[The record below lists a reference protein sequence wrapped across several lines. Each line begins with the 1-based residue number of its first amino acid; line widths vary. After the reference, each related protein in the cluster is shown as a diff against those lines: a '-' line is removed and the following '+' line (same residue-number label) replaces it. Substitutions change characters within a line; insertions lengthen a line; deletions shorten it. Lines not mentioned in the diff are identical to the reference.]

1 MILKRLT
8 VKNNIIRQLI
18 SPSLSLFTSFSTL
31 ICCALPALL
40 ISIGMGASLASFVSA
55 FPWIIFISKYK
66 IQTFILAAVLLIV
79 SVYLFWQGRNAP
91 CPSDPIQAKI
101 CSKLRFINL
110 IMLFISLVTYLAGFF
125 FAFVV
130 VNFL

>member
-1 MILKRLT
+1 M
-8 VKNNIIRQLI
+8 KNNIIRQLF
-18 SPSLSLFTSFSTL
+18 SPSLSLFTSLGTL

-66 IQTFILAAVLLIV
+66 IQTFTLAAVLLIV

>member
-8 VKNNIIRQLI
+8 VKNNIIRQLF

-66 IQTFILAAVLLIV
+66 IQTFILEAALLII

-101 CSKLRFINL
+101 CSKLRFINI
-110 IMLFISLVTYLAGFF
+110 IMLFISLVTYLVGFF
-125 FAFVV
+125 FAFIGI
-130 VNFL
+130 N

>member
-8 VKNNIIRQLI
+8 VKNNIIRQLF

-66 IQTFILAAVLLIV
+66 IEIFILAAIMLIF

-110 IMLFISLVTYLAGFF
+110 IMLFISLVTYLVGFF
-125 FAFVV
+125 FAFIGI
-130 VNFL
+130 N

>member
-8 VKNNIIRQLI
+8 VKNNIIRQLF

-66 IQTFILAAVLLIV
+66 IQTFILAAVLLV
-79 SVYLFWQGRNAP
+79 FSVYLFWQGRNAP

-110 IMLFISLVTYLAGFF
+110 IMLFISLVIYLVGFF
-125 FAFVV
+125 FAFII

>member
-8 VKNNIIRQLI
+8 VKNNIIRQLF

-66 IQTFILAAVLLIV
+66 IQTFTLAAVLLIV

>member
-8 VKNNIIRQLI
+8 VKNNIIRQLF

-66 IQTFILAAVLLIV
+66 IQTFILAAALLIF

-110 IMLFISLVTYLAGFF
+110 IMLFISLVTYLVGFF
-125 FAFVV
+125 FAFIVI
-130 VNFL
+130 N

>member
-8 VKNNIIRQLI
+8 VKNNIIRQLF

-66 IQTFILAAVLLIV
+66 IEIFILAAIMLIF

-110 IMLFISLVTYLAGFF
+110 IMLFISLVTYLVGFF
-125 FAFVV
+125 FAFIVI
-130 VNFL
+130 N

>member
-8 VKNNIIRQLI
+8 VKNNIIRQLF

-66 IQTFILAAVLLIV
+66 IQTFILAAILLIF
-79 SVYLFWQGRNAP
+79 SIYLFWQGRNAP

-110 IMLFISLVTYLAGFF
+110 IMLFISLVTFLVGFF
-125 FAFVV
+125 FAFIVI
-130 VNFL
+130 N

>member
-1 MILKRLT
+1 MILKRLN
-8 VKNNIIRQLI
+8 VKNNIIRQLF
-18 SPSLSLFTSFSTL
+18 SPSLSLFTSLGTL

-66 IQTFILAAVLLIV
+66 IQTFTLAAVLLIV

-125 FAFVV
+125 FDFVV

>member
-8 VKNNIIRQLI
+8 VKNNIIRQLF

-66 IQTFILAAVLLIV
+66 IQTFILAAILLIF
-79 SVYLFWQGRNAP
+79 SIYLFWQGRNAP

-110 IMLFISLVTYLAGFF
+110 IMLFISLVTYLVGFF
-125 FAFVV
+125 FAFIGI
-130 VNFL
+130 N

>member
-8 VKNNIIRQLI
+8 VKNNIIRQLF

-66 IQTFILAAVLLIV
+66 IQTFILAAALLIF

-110 IMLFISLVTYLAGFF
+110 IMLFISLVTYLVGFF
-125 FAFVV
+125 FAFII

>member
-8 VKNNIIRQLI
+8 VKNNIIRQLF

-66 IQTFILAAVLLIV
+66 IQTFILAAILLIF
-79 SVYLFWQGRNAP
+79 SIYLFWQGRNAP

-110 IMLFISLVTYLAGFF
+110 IMLFISLVTFLVGFF
-125 FAFVV
+125 FVFIVI
-130 VNFL
+130 N